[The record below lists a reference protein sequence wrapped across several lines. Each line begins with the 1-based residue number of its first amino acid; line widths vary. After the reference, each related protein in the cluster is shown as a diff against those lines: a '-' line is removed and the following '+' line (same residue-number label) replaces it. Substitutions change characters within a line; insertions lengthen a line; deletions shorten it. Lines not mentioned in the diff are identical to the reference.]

1 MLDSDI
7 FFLCVCVST
16 FFLHICF
23 VCQIL
28 FLVIDMV
35 IIICS
40 CSNGMSECFE
50 LSILHTLFR
59 IIHTNLPNFESW
71 LLPSLGYMCFK
82 LYQLI
87 TTHHVVNHFF
97 FLNVKIYNHSPLITY
112 LVAASTFWLCG

>member
-40 CSNGMSECFE
+40 CNNGVCGCFE
-50 LSILHTLFR
+50 
-59 IIHTNLPNFESW
+59 
-71 LLPSLGYMCFK
+71 
-82 LYQLI
+82 
-87 TTHHVVNHFF
+87 
-97 FLNVKIYNHSPLITY
+97 
-112 LVAASTFWLCG
+112 